1 MSSKHIA
8 IVRGRNAGLGVG
20 NELQRT
26 PSVLSPTRIYKFGPF
41 QFDATER
48 RLLRDGVQVPLRLK
62 TFETLRM
69 LVENAGR
76 LVTKEALLRQV
87 WPDAMV
93 EENNINANVSILR
106 KALGE
111 DANGQSY
118 IETVPRVGYRFVA
131 QVTQISSP
139 QSANYERRPSSGA

>member
-1 MSSKHIA
+1 MV
-8 IVRGRNAGLGVG
+8 IVGGGTGRLVVG
-20 NELQRT
+20 REPRPRLCM
-26 PSVLSPTRIYKFGPF
+26 PTRTGVYQFGPF
-41 QFDATER
+41 QLDAPER
-48 RLLRDGVQVPLRLK
+48 RLFRDGLQVPLRLK
-62 TFETLRM
+62 AFETLRM
-69 LVENAGR
+69 LVENAGH

-87 WPDAMV
+87 WPDAVV

-131 QVTQISSP
+131 QVAQISPP
-139 QSANYERRPSSGA
+139 QSALTTSGDPASELEPE

>member
-8 IVRGRNAGLGVG
+8 IVRRQNGGPVVANEVQRRLSAPSPAGV
-20 NELQRT
+20 
-26 PSVLSPTRIYKFGPF
+26 YKFGPF
-41 QFDATER
+41 QLDAPEC

-69 LVENAGR
+69 LVENAGH

-87 WPDAMV
+87 WPDAAV

-111 DANGQSY
+111 DTNGQSY

-131 QVTQISSP
+131 QV
-139 QSANYERRPSSGA
+139 A